1 MTDNDRV
8 MTKRHAFE
16 NRFMTLTFRLTYVRG
31 FERY

>member
-1 MTDNDRV
+1 MTDSDRV

-16 NRFMTLTFRLTYVRG
+16 NRFMTPTFRLAYFRS